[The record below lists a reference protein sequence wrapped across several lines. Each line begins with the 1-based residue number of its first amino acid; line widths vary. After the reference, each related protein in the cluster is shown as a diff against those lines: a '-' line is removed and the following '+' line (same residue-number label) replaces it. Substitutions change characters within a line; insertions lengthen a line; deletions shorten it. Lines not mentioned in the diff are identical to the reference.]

1 METRVAMS
9 APNHTAS
16 LAFSPSGL
24 WPGAVG
30 QYRRSAIVGRGGV
43 LRMRS
48 KKRLGGSDRLWANP
62 GGVCVNWAAAP
73 WCRTG
78 AATPRPVGGD
88 GLCRAFLR
96 VCTITAPPLRG
107 PSEAGRPS
115 SRPGNVAM
123 GTLRCERR
131 HVVKAVSQRLDV
143 RTKLHVRAR
152 GPGCEL

>member
-1 METRVAMS
+1 
-9 APNHTAS
+9 
-16 LAFSPSGL
+16 
-24 WPGAVG
+24 
-30 QYRRSAIVGRGGV
+30 
-43 LRMRS
+43 MRS

-62 GGVCVNWAAAP
+62 VRVCVNWAAVP
-73 WCRTG
+73 G
-78 AATPRPVGGD
+78 AALVPPLR
-88 GLCRAFLR
+88 GLSEVMAFAGLLR
-96 VCTITAPPLRG
+96 VCIMTVPPLRG

-123 GTLRCERR
+123 GTWRCERR